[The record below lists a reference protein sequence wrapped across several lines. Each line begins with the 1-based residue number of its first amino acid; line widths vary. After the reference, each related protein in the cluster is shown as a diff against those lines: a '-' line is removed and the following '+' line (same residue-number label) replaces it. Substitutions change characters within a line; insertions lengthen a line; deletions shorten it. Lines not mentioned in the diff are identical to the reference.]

1 MMDCRRAKEM
11 LPLWVGQ
18 DLPDAVS
25 HAEVASHLEQCPDC
39 EQQLRSLQSSLEVL
53 QSCSSKSYEV
63 ESRRPSLWPELITQI
78 SSWEKAPSYQRAQGQ
93 DRFNGWVP
101 ASVMA
106 LAVGLMVAVSIPSI
120 HQVFFGDEVAD
131 SNNTNRFDTDPDFA
145 LMRDPEGTI
154 SVKRAPQIIQT
165 NYEVEPF

>member
-39 EQQLRSLQSSLEVL
+39 GQQLRSLQSSLDIL

-78 SSWEKAPSYQRAQGQ
+78 SSWEKAHRR

-101 ASVMA
+101 ALVMS

-131 SNNTNRFDTDPDFA
+131 SNNTNYFENDPYFA

-154 SVKRAPQIIQT
+154 SVKKAPEFIQV
-165 NYEVEPF
+165 NHEVESW

>member
-18 DLPDAVS
+18 DLPDAAS

-39 EQQLRSLQSSLEVL
+39 GQQFVSLQSSLDVL

-78 SSWEKAPSYQRAQGQ
+78 SSWEKAHRR

-101 ASVMA
+101 ALVMS

-120 HQVFFGDEVAD
+120 HHVFFGDEVAD
-131 SNNTNRFDTDPDFA
+131 SNNINRFDTDPDFA
-145 LMRDPEGTI
+145 LMRDPAGTI
-154 SVKRAPQIIQT
+154 SVKKAPQFIQV
-165 NYEVEPF
+165 NYEVESW